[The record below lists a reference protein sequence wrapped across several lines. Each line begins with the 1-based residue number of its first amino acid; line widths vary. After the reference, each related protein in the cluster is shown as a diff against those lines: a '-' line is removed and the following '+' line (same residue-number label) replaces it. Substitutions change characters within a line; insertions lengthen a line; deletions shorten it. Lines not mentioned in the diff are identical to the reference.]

1 MKGVA
6 GISRPRRRHS
16 SGEQRKLAPHT
27 YLPVEIRPPPSEG
40 TGR

>member
-6 GISRPRRRHS
+6 GISRPAAGILPGS
-16 SGEQRKLAPHT
+16 SAKLAPHS

-40 TGR
+40 LGR